1 MTWEDILK
9 EEVTYDAEP
18 FMKQFRKINE
28 YIDSLKGE
36 ELTTQHIMNIEAMLR
51 DLVNDY
57 KTRDGKAPSYPFE
70 REVKQ

>member
-1 MTWEDILK
+1 MSWENILK

-18 FMKQFRKINE
+18 FMKQLSKINE

-36 ELTTQHIMNIEAMLR
+36 ELTTKHIMRIESMLR

-57 KTRDGKAPSYPFE
+57 KTRDGKARSYPFE
-70 REVKQ
+70 REVKE